1 MKKIL
6 LLVLSCFTIFL
17 VTGCGNEEEFK
28 DVTISIKDGT
38 LTESG
43 ATFILKNHTDK
54 TYTFGEDYK
63 LEQKDASSWKSLP
76 CDDCWVNLSARLL
89 EANQETELNY
99 NWESTFG
106 KLEKGTYR
114 LVKTVHTTDE
124 ENDIS
129 IEFNIN

>member
-1 MKKIL
+1 MKRIL

-17 VTGCGNEEEFK
+17 VTGCGNGEEFK
-28 DVTISIKDGT
+28 DVTISIKEST

-63 LEQKDASSWKSLP
+63 IEQKDASSWKSLP

-106 KLEKGTYR
+106 VLPKGTYR
-114 LVKTVHTTDE
+114 LVKTINMDDTK
-124 ENDIS
+124 NDIYV
-129 IEFNIN
+129 EFNIN